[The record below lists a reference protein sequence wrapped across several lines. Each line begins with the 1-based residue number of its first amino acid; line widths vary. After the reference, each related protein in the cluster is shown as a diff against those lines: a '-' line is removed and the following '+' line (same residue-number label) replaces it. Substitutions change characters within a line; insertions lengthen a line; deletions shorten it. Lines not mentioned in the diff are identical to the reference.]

1 MANKPIAPVL
11 NLDELPAM
19 TAAELKCGREYLGLS
34 TAWIA
39 EKLVIAERRIQRMET
54 SQEAIPT
61 PVITL
66 MEDAWADAKA
76 LFEELNPVYR
86 RRVKSGAGHP
96 VVLPTYRTDKES
108 VDWEEKYPA
117 RFYRH
122 IAARISESC
131 AGAIIMF
138 YDQMPKDY
146 DRNAEEPA
154 APVGT
159 AIAV

>member
-1 MANKPIAPVL
+1 MANNPIAPVL
-11 NLDELPAM
+11 NPDELPAM
-19 TAAELKCGREYLGLS
+19 TAGELKCGREYLGLS
-34 TAWIA
+34 TAWMA
-39 EKLVIAERRIQRMET
+39 EKLVISERRIQRMET
-54 SQEAIPT
+54 SQQAIPT

-66 MEDAWADAKA
+66 MDEAWADAKA
-76 LFEELNPVYR
+76 LFEELHPVYR
-86 RRVKSGAGHP
+86 RKVKAGDGRP
-96 VVLPTYRTDKES
+96 VILPTYRTDKES

-122 IAARISESC
+122 IAARIADGC

-154 APVGT
+154 ATVR
-159 AIAV
+159 AAVAV